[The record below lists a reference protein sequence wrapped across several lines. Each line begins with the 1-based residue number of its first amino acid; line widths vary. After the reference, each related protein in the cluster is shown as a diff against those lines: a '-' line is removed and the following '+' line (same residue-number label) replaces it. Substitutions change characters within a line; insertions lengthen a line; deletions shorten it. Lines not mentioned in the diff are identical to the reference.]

1 VLWKLAPNK
10 NDLVPVAVQCGIT
23 DYSNTQLLQGDI
35 HEGDVLVIAQQSQPG
50 APGGQRPPGFGGFGP
65 R

>member
-1 VLWKLAPNK
+1 
-10 NDLVPVAVQCGIT
+10 
-23 DYSNTQLLQGDI
+23 LLQGNV

-50 APGGQRPPGFGGFGP
+50 ATGGNRPPGFGGGGFGP